1 MVTTISRGKVVWH
14 DGQLS
19 VEEGAGRFV
28 ECLAF
33 GPLYQGLDLLDAS
46 YLRRKFPYGD
56 IPVQRKPPSRSKD
69 EL

>member
-1 MVTTISRGKVVWH
+1 MVTTISRGKLVWH
-14 DGQLS
+14 EDRLS

-28 ECLAF
+28 ECPTF

-46 YLRRKFPYGD
+46 YLGQKFPYGD
-56 IPVQRKPPSRSKD
+56 IPVQRVAPSRPKD

>member
-1 MVTTISRGKVVWH
+1 VVTTISRGKVVWYG
-14 DGQLS
+14 GQLT

-28 ECLAF
+28 HRPAF

-46 YLRRKFPYGD
+46 YLREKFPYGD
-56 IPVQRKPPSRSKD
+56 IPVQRVPPRNPKD